1 MFFVNGEPQGVAA
14 KGMPPVLYAVVD
26 LYGKCVKISITHP
39 IEREIN
45 NDECL
50 SCDSADSECE
60 VWINSLID
68 DFRNVRLQARQT
80 VNNGPRL
87 ASEDLD
93 TPISKLVTLLTRLHF
108 ASDVC

>member
-1 MFFVNGEPQGVAA
+1 
-14 KGMPPVLYAVVD
+14 MPAILYAVVD

-68 DFRNVRLQARQT
+68 DFRNVRLQAKQN
-80 VNNGPRL
+80 VHNGPRVPV
-87 ASEDLD
+87 EDLD
-93 TPISKLVTLLTRLHF
+93 VPISKYFKRLIDGSYHIYMNYNSF
-108 ASDVC
+108 YSNKHNL